1 MLLFISRMRVQK
13 PKLEVVNVEAVVET
27 TQTSEAE
34 ELTPLPS
41 SNVSSVGL

>member
-13 PKLEVVNVEAVVET
+13 PKLEVVSGEAVLET
-27 TQTSEAE
+27 TQTTEAE

-41 SNVSSVGL
+41 SNISSMGL